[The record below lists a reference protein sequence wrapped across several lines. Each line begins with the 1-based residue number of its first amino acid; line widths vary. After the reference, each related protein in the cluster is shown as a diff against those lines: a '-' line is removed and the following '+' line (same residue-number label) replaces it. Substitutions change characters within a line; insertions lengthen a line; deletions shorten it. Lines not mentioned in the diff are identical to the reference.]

1 MKTSPIF
8 PSLIILSSGRAAALV
23 ATYSR
28 GGGRKISGMIS
39 GMIWTIWISGMI
51 SDSGDSITPGNLGA
65 SRGYWARV
73 KSVESWAVH
82 GPRPP

>member
-1 MKTSPIF
+1 M
-8 PSLIILSSGRAAALV
+8 
-23 ATYSR
+23 
-28 GGGRKISGMIS
+28 ISGMIS
-39 GMIWTIWISGMI
+39 GMISDMI

>member
-28 GGGRKISGMIS
+28 GGGRK
-39 GMIWTIWISGMI
+39 ISGMI